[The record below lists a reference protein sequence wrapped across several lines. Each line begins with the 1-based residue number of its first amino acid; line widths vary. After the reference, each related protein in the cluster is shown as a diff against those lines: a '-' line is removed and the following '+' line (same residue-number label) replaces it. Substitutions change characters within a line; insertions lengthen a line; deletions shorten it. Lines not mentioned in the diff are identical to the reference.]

1 MIKQLPIQ
9 EIFKELEETF
19 KDIVYITDSNVY
31 KYYSNYFNDNKT
43 IVVKAGEKS
52 KSIETINAIYSE
64 LLEMNANRNTIIIGA
79 GGGIITDITGF
90 VASTYM
96 RGVKFGFISTSLLGM
111 VDASIGGKNG
121 INFNGYKNII
131 GTISQPLF
139 IYWSIDFLDTLPQE
153 EIENGFGEIVKYAIG
168 FDNHLFDL
176 LYSYNIINDK
186 HKLLEVIKICQHIKQ
201 DIVYLDEKEHNIRKK
216 LNLGHTIAHAIEK
229 FTNNSISHG
238 NG

>member
-31 KYYSNYFNDNKT
+31 KYYSNYFNDDKT
-43 IVVKAGEKS
+43 IIVKAGEKS
-52 KSIETINAIYSE
+52 KSIETISAIYSE
-64 LLEMNANRNTIIIGA
+64 LLEMNANRNTVIIGV
-79 GGGIITDITGF
+79 GGGIVTDITGF

-139 IYWSIDFLDTLPQE
+139 IYWSIDFLDTLPQK
-153 EIENGFGEIVKYAIG
+153 EIENGLIKS
-168 FDNHLFDL
+168 
-176 LYSYNIINDK
+176 YS
-186 HKLLEVIKICQHIKQ
+186 
-201 DIVYLDEKEHNIRKK
+201 
-216 LNLGHTIAHAIEK
+216 NLGDFKEDIK
-229 FTNNSISHG
+229 NNIPFEQTD
-238 NG
+238 N